1 MGAGVLGIGGTAE
14 SGGRRWSAPPQQ
26 RSGGRGRAV
35 EGSGSTSEP
44 RGTRSRRCFG
54 LWEGGGGGSAWSP
67 WAAATMARRRAPWR
81 REKLGSALEK
91 GKGVERGRARLLHEP
106 KGRKQAREEARRG
119 RLSLHGVAVALR
131 RPSSACVPGTATRGG
146 SRSSRKAP
154 GVRRGLGRGEGAA
167 RGRRRDGERRHGE
180 NREGRWR

>member
-1 MGAGVLGIGGTAE
+1 
-14 SGGRRWSAPPQQ
+14 
-26 RSGGRGRAV
+26 
-35 EGSGSTSEP
+35 
-44 RGTRSRRCFG
+44 
-54 LWEGGGGGSAWSP
+54 
-67 WAAATMARRRAPWR
+67 MARRRAPWR

-91 GKGVERGRARLLHEP
+91 GKGVERGRARLLHGP

-131 RPSSACVPGTATRGG
+131 RPSSACVQGTATRGG

-154 GVRRGLGRGEGAA
+154 GARRGLGRGKGAA

-180 NREGRWR
+180 NREGDGGDGIAVIRSKFIIRFAISIFLLLYGLK